1 MCVCVW
7 AYVGHAHGVR
17 LLQNEYRFEFKELR
31 MNWEELRTCFNDNRE
46 LNWVN
51 MSLIEELE

>member
-1 MCVCVW
+1 M
-7 AYVGHAHGVR
+7 GHAHGVR